1 MKHVFTNSK
10 NRSER
15 LRSLELT
22 DKDVAMIAV
31 LKSAQE
37 KASKGM
43 ESVFKVRHKH

>member
-1 MKHVFTNSK
+1 M
-10 NRSER
+10 
-15 LRSLELT
+15 RSLELT

-43 ESVFKVRHKH
+43 ERVFKVRPKH